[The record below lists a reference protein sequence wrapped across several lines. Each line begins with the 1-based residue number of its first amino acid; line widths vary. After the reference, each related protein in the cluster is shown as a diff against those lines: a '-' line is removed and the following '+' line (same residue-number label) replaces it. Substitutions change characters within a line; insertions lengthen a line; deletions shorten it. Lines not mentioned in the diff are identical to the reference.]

1 MEAFLACRR
10 QGERLELGQHA
21 AGWPACALA
30 NRTGYWCEAR
40 HCLWSVERDR
50 RVQDVCTRPQETA
63 SRRQPPLFH
72 VISPT
77 PSIHS
82 EEPVSIT
89 RFVIKKED
97 IDRTA
102 WQQVLVEADQKLC
115 SVYGRLFYQRAQE
128 AGKAH
133 DSRTEAV
140 YTFLGAVASPEL
152 KLETPSRDPFVPAAD
167 LQYSRTPLP
176 EDFSADEL
184 HVIKQLIETVQDAE
198 LRSRLADILWVRQ
211 GDASVASLAVDS
223 YLSSALHLKDVV
235 QWADGYDRLKRSFDI
250 AVFLGK
256 ETKAYRK
263 TIDYLQKQLSEF
275 GAEEPTPWWAKL
287 INLLLDAGEGNA
299 SRFASICGTSAQRCE
314 TAGQWE
320 SARLYWQVKARCETA
335 AGQDKN
341 RELALKR
348 ASDTYVKQADVV
360 QSEAQ
365 PITDHALELMRS
377 AMESLAKVPGNEQA
391 VIELK
396 KQVDALELKRNDA
409 PMKKPS
415 RMDPAGITQWA
426 RDQVK
431 SKDLRAAL
439 VALANLAE
447 TPKPAELEEQVDAK
461 TGRMPFQYLISTVG
475 MDQEGKASSH
485 TPAAF
490 TGDTREI
497 RTAKDAELYQ
507 EAARNRQIAVLA
519 LLDPARRQVLSDH
532 VVRLDDWRTFTTD
545 NPFVPVGREEI
556 FARGMDA
563 GMNGDFLVAVS
574 LLTPQVE
581 NAVRIVLKK
590 AGVVTS
596 KIDMRN
602 VEQERVLGALLD
614 MDEAERVFG
623 RDLMFDLRG
632 LLVEKF
638 GSNMRNELAHGLL
651 DLDDFKGPDAEY
663 LWWCALRLMF
673 LPSLQGVKTD
683 LSRLRPGTPARQ
695 QPDLIDVHGRVH
707 HQENGVAEPAV
718 AAQPA
723 ITAPAPAPV
732 QATALSTPPQRTPE
746 HGRDRNR
753 GRGRFARRDREQRP
767 VATTT
772 AAAPVSAPVP
782 TPVAAQPTPTPV
794 VEARITPVVP
804 PVSAPVT
811 RPAGS
816 TRPVVDF
823 RAAVRAAMAAAGLV
837 GSTDTKPQQPP
848 VAAPTRERPSEKP
861 GSCSATTTPVAAP
874 SHRRG
879 RRPSHPVTAETTPA
893 PETRG
898 VPKPQA
904 RIAPTVVEK
913 RPVETEAPA
922 KNAPHRGQRRARTA
936 QSQHGPAKPVEKKPE
951 TANKA
956 PVVKGGKEAL
966 KVTAPKP
973 GQEAAAQATRT
984 PAKHQRGQKA
994 PKPGTNDAK

>member
-1 MEAFLACRR
+1 M
-10 QGERLELGQHA
+10 
-21 AGWPACALA
+21 
-30 NRTGYWCEAR
+30 
-40 HCLWSVERDR
+40 
-50 RVQDVCTRPQETA
+50 
-63 SRRQPPLFH
+63 
-72 VISPT
+72 
-77 PSIHS
+77 
-82 EEPVSIT
+82 SIT

-115 SVYGRLFYQRAQE
+115 SVYGKLFYQRAQE

-184 HVIKQLIETVQDAE
+184 RVIKQLIETVQDAE

-287 INLLLDAGEGNA
+287 INLLMDAGEGNA

-320 SARLYWQVKARCETA
+320 TARLYWQVKARCETA

-431 SKDLRAAL
+431 SKDLRVAL

-614 MDEAERVFG
+614 MDDAERVFG

-723 ITAPAPAPV
+723 IEPTITAPAPAPDHD
-732 QATALSTPPQRTPE
+732 RN
-746 HGRDRNR
+746 RNR
-753 GRGRFARRDREQRP
+753 GRGRFGRRNREQSP
-767 VATTT
+767 VTATT

-782 TPVAAQPTPTPV
+782 APEAAQPTPVPV
-794 VEARITPVVP
+794 VEARITPAVPPERGRFGRRNREQRPETTTAETVPVSAPAPTPVVP

-823 RAAVRAAMAAAGLV
+823 RAEVRAAMAAAGLV
-837 GSTDTKPQQPP
+837 GSTDTKPQQSP
-848 VAAPTRERPSEKP
+848 VASPTRERPSEKS
-861 GSCSATTTPVAAP
+861 GSASSTTTPVAAP

-879 RRPSHPVTAETTPA
+879 RRSSRPVTAETKPA
-893 PETRG
+893 PQAPS
-898 VPKPQA
+898 VQKPRA
-904 RIAPTVVEK
+904 GIAPTVAEK
-913 RPVETEAPA
+913 NPVETKAPA
-922 KNAPHRGQRRARTA
+922 KNTRHRGRRPARTA
-936 QSQHGPAKPVEKKPE
+936 QSQHGPARPVEKKPE
-951 TANKA
+951 AVNKA

-966 KVTAPKP
+966 KVTAPK
-973 GQEAAAQATRT
+973 QEPRPDAQATRA
-984 PAKHQRGQKA
+984 PAKHQRGHQA
-994 PKPGTNDAK
+994 PKPGANDAK

>member
-1 MEAFLACRR
+1 M
-10 QGERLELGQHA
+10 
-21 AGWPACALA
+21 
-30 NRTGYWCEAR
+30 
-40 HCLWSVERDR
+40 
-50 RVQDVCTRPQETA
+50 
-63 SRRQPPLFH
+63 
-72 VISPT
+72 
-77 PSIHS
+77 
-82 EEPVSIT
+82 SIT

-115 SVYGRLFYQRAQE
+115 SVYAKLFYQRAQE

-133 DSRTEAV
+133 DSRSEAV

-184 HVIKQLIETVQDAE
+184 RIIKQLIESVQDAE
-198 LRSRLADILWVRQ
+198 FRARLADILWVRQ

-223 YLSSALHLKDVV
+223 YLSSALRLKDVV
-235 QWADGYDRLKRSFDI
+235 HWADGYDRLKRSFDI

-275 GAEEPTPWWAKL
+275 GSEEPTPWWAKL

-314 TAGQWE
+314 AAGQWE
-320 SARLYWQVKARCETA
+320 TARLYWQIKARCEAA
-335 AGQDKN
+335 AGQEKN
-341 RELALKR
+341 KEMALKR
-348 ASDTYVKQADVV
+348 ASETYVKQADVV
-360 QSEAQ
+360 ESEAQ

-396 KQVDALELKRNDA
+396 KQVDALELKRNEA
-409 PMKKPS
+409 PMKKPA

-431 SKDLRAAL
+431 SRDLRTAL

-485 TPAAF
+485 APAAF

-497 RTAKDAELYQ
+497 RTAKEAELYQ

-519 LLDPARRQVLSDH
+519 LIDPARRQILSDH
-532 VVRLDDWRTFTTD
+532 VVRLDDWRSFTTD

-623 RDLMFDLRG
+623 RDLIFDLRG

-651 DLDDFKGPDAEY
+651 DLEDFKGPDAEY

-695 QPDLIDVHGRVH
+695 QPDVIDAHGRVH
-707 HQENGVAEPAV
+707 HQENGVTQPAVTATVVQPVAATPAPVARTAATVPMASPAAPSQRPSDRDRSRGRSRFDRRDREQKPAATVSAVTPASAPTPIPV

-723 ITAPAPAPV
+723 PAPV
-732 QATALSTPPQRTPE
+732 VQAPVTTPATPQRTAVE
-746 HGRDRNR
+746 TS
-753 GRGRFARRDREQRP
+753 
-767 VATTT
+767 V
-772 AAAPVSAPVP
+772 
-782 TPVAAQPTPTPV
+782 TPV
-794 VEARITPVVP
+794 VSPATVP
-804 PVSAPVT
+804 AAKPT
-811 RPAGS
+811 GS
-816 TRPVVDF
+816 TRPTVDF
-823 RAAVRAAMAAAGLV
+823 RAEVRAAMAAAGLL
-837 GSTDTKPQQPP
+837 SSAEAKPSPATVP
-848 VAAPTRERPSEKP
+848 AAEVASAKAAAPVPTQAHRRSSRPSRPAAVQAKP
-861 GSCSATTTPVAAP
+861 AGTP
-874 SHRRG
+874 ST
-879 RRPSHPVTAETTPA
+879 VTAAKSAET
-893 PETRG
+893 
-898 VPKPQA
+898 K
-904 RIAPTVVEK
+904 
-913 RPVETEAPA
+913 APA
-922 KNAPHRGQRRARTA
+922 KNAPRNVQQQTKAPQQQTPATA
-936 QSQHGPAKPVEKKPE
+936 QKKTE
-951 TANKA
+951 TATKA
-956 PVVKGGKEAL
+956 PAIKTGKEAL
-966 KVTAPKP
+966 KVESPKTATPSGKAPSKP
-973 GQEAAAQATRT
+973 
-984 PAKHQRGQKA
+984 QRGQRT
-994 PKPGTNDAK
+994 PKTGTATGK

>member
-1 MEAFLACRR
+1 
-10 QGERLELGQHA
+10 
-21 AGWPACALA
+21 
-30 NRTGYWCEAR
+30 
-40 HCLWSVERDR
+40 
-50 RVQDVCTRPQETA
+50 
-63 SRRQPPLFH
+63 
-72 VISPT
+72 
-77 PSIHS
+77 
-82 EEPVSIT
+82 VSIT

-184 HVIKQLIETVQDAE
+184 RVIKQLIETVQDAE

-314 TAGQWE
+314 TAEQWE

-341 RELALKR
+341 REMALKR

-365 PITDHALELMRS
+365 PNTDHALELMRS

-485 TPAAF
+485 APAAF

-497 RTAKDAELYQ
+497 RTAKEAELYQ

-519 LLDPARRQVLSDH
+519 LIDPARRQVLSEH
-532 VVRLDDWRTFTTD
+532 VVRLDDWRSFTTD

-563 GMNGDFLVAVS
+563 GMDGDFLVAVS

-723 ITAPAPAPV
+723 TQPAITAPAPAPV
-732 QATALSTPPQRTPE
+732 QATALSTPPQRAPE

-782 TPVAAQPTPTPV
+782 TPVAAQPTPAPV

-837 GSTDTKPQQPP
+837 GSTDTKPQQLP

-861 GSCSATTTPVAAP
+861 GPSSATTTPVAAP

-879 RRPSHPVTAETTPA
+879 RRPSRPVTAETKPA
-893 PETRG
+893 PQTPS
-898 VPKPQA
+898 VQKPQA
-904 RIAPTVVEK
+904 GIAPTVAEK
-913 RPVETEAPA
+913 KPVETKVPV
-922 KNAPHRGQRRARTA
+922 KNAPHRGQQPARTA
-936 QSQHGPAKPVEKKPE
+936 QPQHGPARPGEKKPE
-951 TANKA
+951 AANKA
-956 PVVKGGKEAL
+956 PVVRGGKEAL
-966 KVTAPKP
+966 KVAAPKP
-973 GQEAAAQATRT
+973 GSRPGAQPTKA
-984 PAKHQRGQKA
+984 PAKPQRGQKA
-994 PKPGTNDAK
+994 PKPSTNDAK

>member
-1 MEAFLACRR
+1 
-10 QGERLELGQHA
+10 
-21 AGWPACALA
+21 
-30 NRTGYWCEAR
+30 
-40 HCLWSVERDR
+40 
-50 RVQDVCTRPQETA
+50 
-63 SRRQPPLFH
+63 
-72 VISPT
+72 
-77 PSIHS
+77 
-82 EEPVSIT
+82 VSIT

-115 SVYGRLFYQRAQE
+115 SVYAKLFYQRAQE

-184 HVIKQLIETVQDAE
+184 RVIKQLIETVQDAE

-250 AVFLGK
+250 AVFMGK

-320 SARLYWQVKARCETA
+320 TARLYWQVKARCETA

-341 RELALKR
+341 KELALKR
-348 ASDTYVKQADVV
+348 ASDTYIKQADVV

-365 PITDHALELMRS
+365 PITDHALELMRR

-431 SKDLRAAL
+431 SKDLRGAL

-475 MDQEGKASSH
+475 MDQEGKAASH

-497 RTAKDAELYQ
+497 RTAKEAELYQ

-519 LLDPARRQVLSDH
+519 LIDPARRQVLSEH
-532 VVRLDDWRTFTTD
+532 VVRLDDWRAFTTD
-545 NPFVPVGREEI
+545 NPFIPVGREEI

-602 VEQERVLGALLD
+602 IEQERVLGALLD

-707 HQENGVAEPAV
+707 HQENGVGEPAE

-723 ITAPAPAPV
+723 ITAPAPAPI
-732 QATALSTPPQRTPE
+732 QAATSTTPQRAAE
-746 HGRDRNR
+746 HDRDRNR

-767 VATTT
+767 AAT
-772 AAAPVSAPVP
+772 AASAPVSASVP
-782 TPVAAQPTPTPV
+782 TPVAAQPTLTPV
-794 VEARITPVVP
+794 VQTTPAPSTTPQRPVVETRITPVVS
-804 PVSAPVT
+804 PVAAPVV

-823 RAAVRAAMAAAGLV
+823 RAEVRAAMAAAGLV
-837 GSTDTKPQQPP
+837 GSTVTKPQQPP
-848 VAAPTRERPSEKP
+848 VVVPTRERSTGKP
-861 GSCSATTTPVAAP
+861 GASSATTAAVTTP
-874 SHRRG
+874 SHRRD
-879 RRPSHPVTAETTPA
+879 RRPSRPAVTAETKPVTQA
-893 PETRG
+893 PS

-904 RIAPTVVEK
+904 RIAPTVVAMK
-913 RPVETEAPA
+913 PVETKVPA
-922 KNAPHRGQRRARTA
+922 KNAPHSGQQPAKTA
-936 QSQHGPAKPVEKKPE
+936 QPQRGPARPVEKKPQV
-951 TANKA
+951 ANKA

-966 KVTAPKP
+966 KVTGPKP
-973 GQEAAAQATRT
+973 GSKPSAPATKA
-984 PAKHQRGQKA
+984 PAKPQRGQKA
-994 PKPGTNDAK
+994 PKPTTNNAK

>member
-1 MEAFLACRR
+1 M
-10 QGERLELGQHA
+10 
-21 AGWPACALA
+21 
-30 NRTGYWCEAR
+30 
-40 HCLWSVERDR
+40 
-50 RVQDVCTRPQETA
+50 
-63 SRRQPPLFH
+63 
-72 VISPT
+72 
-77 PSIHS
+77 
-82 EEPVSIT
+82 SIT

-115 SVYGRLFYQRAQE
+115 SVYGKLFYQRAQE

-250 AVFLGK
+250 AAFLGK

-320 SARLYWQVKARCETA
+320 TARLYWQVKARCETA

-532 VVRLDDWRTFTTD
+532 VVRLDDWRGFTTD
-545 NPFVPVGREEI
+545 NPFIPVGREEI

-614 MDEAERVFG
+614 MDDAERVFG

-683 LSRLRPGTPARQ
+683 LSRLHPGTPAHQ

-707 HQENGVAEPAV
+707 HQENGIGEPSV

-723 ITAPAPAPV
+723 TKPVITAPTPAPV
-732 QATALSTPPQRTPE
+732 QTAAPSTTPQRAPE
-746 HGRDRNR
+746 RDRNRNR
-753 GRGRFARRDREQRP
+753 GRGFFGRRDREQKP
-767 VATTT
+767 ETTT
-772 AAAPVSAPVP
+772 AAAAPVSAPAP
-782 TPVAAQPTPTPV
+782 APVAAQPTPAPV
-794 VEARITPVVP
+794 VETTLQRPVVETRVTSLVP
-804 PVSAPVT
+804 PVSTSAT

-816 TRPVVDF
+816 TRPIVDF
-823 RAAVRAAMAAAGLV
+823 RAEVRAAMAAAGLV
-837 GSTDTKPQQPP
+837 GSSDTKPQQSP
-848 VAAPTRERPSEKP
+848 VTTPTGERSSEKP
-861 GSCSATTTPVAAP
+861 GSSSATTSPVAAQ

-879 RRPSHPVTAETTPA
+879 RRSSRPVTAETTPVTQTPSA
-893 PETRG
+893 
-898 VPKPQA
+898 PKPQT
-904 RIAPTVVEK
+904 RIAPTVAEK
-913 RPVETEAPA
+913 KPVETQTPA
-922 KNAPHRGQRRARTA
+922 KNTSRRGRQTA
-936 QSQHGPAKPVEKKPE
+936 QSQQGPARSAENKSKP
-951 TANKA
+951 ANKA
-956 PVVKGGKEAL
+956 PVVRGGKEAL
-966 KVTAPKP
+966 KVTAPKQP
-973 GQEAAAQATRT
+973 ATQAKNAPTK
-984 PAKHQRGQKA
+984 PQRGQRTS
-994 PKPGTNDAK
+994 KPGANGAK

>member
-1 MEAFLACRR
+1 
-10 QGERLELGQHA
+10 
-21 AGWPACALA
+21 
-30 NRTGYWCEAR
+30 
-40 HCLWSVERDR
+40 
-50 RVQDVCTRPQETA
+50 
-63 SRRQPPLFH
+63 
-72 VISPT
+72 
-77 PSIHS
+77 
-82 EEPVSIT
+82 VSIT

-115 SVYGRLFYQRAQE
+115 SVYGKLFYQRAQE

-211 GDASVASLAVDS
+211 GDPSVASLAVDS

-275 GAEEPTPWWAKL
+275 GADEPTPWWAKL

-314 TAGQWE
+314 TAEQWE
-320 SARLYWQVKARCETA
+320 TARLYWQVKARCETA

-348 ASDTYVKQADVV
+348 AADTYVKQADIV

-415 RMDPAGITQWA
+415 RMDPAGIAQWA

-485 TPAAF
+485 APAAF

-532 VVRLDDWRTFTTD
+532 VVRLDDWRAFTTD

-683 LSRLRPGTPARQ
+683 LSRLHPGTPARQ

-707 HQENGVAEPAV
+707 HQENGFTEPTVAAEPV
-718 AAQPA
+718 
-723 ITAPAPAPV
+723 TSPAPAPT
-732 QATALSTPPQRTPE
+732 QAAQSATPQRAPE
-746 HGRDRNR
+746 HDRNRNR
-753 GRGRFARRDREQRP
+753 GRGRFGRRDREQRP
-767 VATTT
+767 ETTT
-772 AAAPVSAPVP
+772 AATTPVSAPAP
-782 TPVAAQPTPTPV
+782 TPVAAQPTPNPVVQTTPTPPTTPQRPV
-794 VEARITPVVP
+794 VEAKITTAVP
-804 PVSAPVT
+804 QVSAPIA
-811 RPAGS
+811 RPS
-816 TRPVVDF
+816 SSNRPVVDF
-823 RAAVRAAMAAAGLV
+823 RAEVRAAMAAAGLV
-837 GSTDTKPQQPP
+837 SSTDVKPQQTP
-848 VAAPTRERPSEKP
+848 VATPTGNRPSEQP
-861 GSCSATTTPVAAP
+861 GSSSATTTPVAAQ

-879 RRPSHPVTAETTPA
+879 RRPSRPVTNESMPATPVPSVPQTQTTSSSATTTPVAAQSHRRGRRPSRPVTNESMPATPVPSVPQTQTKTAPTFDDKKPAET
-893 PETRG
+893 
-898 VPKPQA
+898 K
-904 RIAPTVVEK
+904 
-913 RPVETEAPA
+913 APA
-922 KNAPHRGQRRARTA
+922 RNARHREQQTA
-936 QSQHGPAKPVEKKPE
+936 QSQHGPARPVEKKPE
-951 TANKA
+951 AANRA
-956 PVVKGGKEAL
+956 PIVRGGKEAL
-966 KVTAPKP
+966 KVSGPKLESNP
-973 GQEAAAQATRT
+973 GAQAPTTSTKPQRR
-984 PAKHQRGQKA
+984 QRGSR
-994 PKPGTNDAK
+994 PGTDGAK

>member
-1 MEAFLACRR
+1 M
-10 QGERLELGQHA
+10 
-21 AGWPACALA
+21 
-30 NRTGYWCEAR
+30 
-40 HCLWSVERDR
+40 
-50 RVQDVCTRPQETA
+50 
-63 SRRQPPLFH
+63 
-72 VISPT
+72 
-77 PSIHS
+77 
-82 EEPVSIT
+82 SIT

-115 SVYGRLFYQRAQE
+115 SVYGKLFYQRAQE

-250 AVFLGK
+250 AVFMGK

-275 GAEEPTPWWAKL
+275 GADEPTPWWAKL

-320 SARLYWQVKARCETA
+320 TARLYWQVKARCETA
-335 AGQDKN
+335 AGQEKN
-341 RELALKR
+341 REIALKR
-348 ASDTYVKQADVV
+348 ASDTYVKQADIV

-431 SKDLRAAL
+431 NKDLRGAL

-532 VVRLDDWRTFTTD
+532 VVRLDDWRAFTTD

-707 HQENGVAEPAV
+707 HQEIG
-718 AAQPA
+718 
-723 ITAPAPAPV
+723 
-732 QATALSTPPQRTPE
+732 
-746 HGRDRNR
+746 
-753 GRGRFARRDREQRP
+753 
-767 VATTT
+767 
-772 AAAPVSAPVP
+772 
-782 TPVAAQPTPTPV
+782 
-794 VEARITPVVP
+794 
-804 PVSAPVT
+804 
-811 RPAGS
+811 
-816 TRPVVDF
+816 
-823 RAAVRAAMAAAGLV
+823 
-837 GSTDTKPQQPP
+837 
-848 VAAPTRERPSEKP
+848 
-861 GSCSATTTPVAAP
+861 
-874 SHRRG
+874 
-879 RRPSHPVTAETTPA
+879 
-893 PETRG
+893 
-898 VPKPQA
+898 
-904 RIAPTVVEK
+904 
-913 RPVETEAPA
+913 
-922 KNAPHRGQRRARTA
+922 PH
-936 QSQHGPAKPVEKKPE
+936 
-951 TANKA
+951 
-956 PVVKGGKEAL
+956 
-966 KVTAPKP
+966 
-973 GQEAAAQATRT
+973 
-984 PAKHQRGQKA
+984 
-994 PKPGTNDAK
+994 

>member
-1 MEAFLACRR
+1 
-10 QGERLELGQHA
+10 
-21 AGWPACALA
+21 
-30 NRTGYWCEAR
+30 
-40 HCLWSVERDR
+40 
-50 RVQDVCTRPQETA
+50 
-63 SRRQPPLFH
+63 
-72 VISPT
+72 
-77 PSIHS
+77 
-82 EEPVSIT
+82 VSIT

-115 SVYGRLFYQRAQE
+115 SVYAKLFYQRAQE
-128 AGKAH
+128 AGKEH

-184 HVIKQLIETVQDAE
+184 RVIKQLIETVQDAE

-320 SARLYWQVKARCETA
+320 TARLYWQVKARCETA

-396 KQVDALELKRNDA
+396 KQVDVLELKRNDA

-439 VALANLAE
+439 IALANLAE

-485 TPAAF
+485 APAAF

-497 RTAKDAELYQ
+497 RTAKEAELYQ

-519 LLDPARRQVLSDH
+519 LIDPARRQVLSDH

-623 RDLMFDLRG
+623 RDLMFDVRG

-723 ITAPAPAPV
+723 IEPAITAPAPAPV
-732 QATALSTPPQRTPE
+732 QAAALSTPPQRAPE
-746 HGRDRNR
+746 RDRGRNR
-753 GRGRFARRDREQRP
+753 GRGFFGRRDREQRP
-767 VATTT
+767 ETTT
-772 AAAPVSAPVP
+772 AASAPLSAPVP
-782 TPVAAQPTPTPV
+782 TPVAAQPTPAPVVQTKPAPSTTPQRPV
-794 VEARITPVVP
+794 VEARITPVEP
-804 PVSAPVT
+804 PVSASVARPV
-811 RPAGS
+811 GS

-823 RAAVRAAMAAAGLV
+823 RAEVRAAMAAAGLV

-848 VAAPTRERPSEKP
+848 VAAPTRERLSEKP
-861 GSCSATTTPVAAP
+861 GSSSATTAPVAAP

-879 RRPSHPVTAETTPA
+879 RRPSHPVTAETKPA
-893 PETRG
+893 PQTPG

-904 RIAPTVVEK
+904 RIAPTVAAK
-913 RPVETEAPA
+913 KPVQTKVPA
-922 KNAPHRGQRRARTA
+922 KNPPHRGQRPATTA
-936 QSQHGPAKPVEKKPE
+936 QPQHAPAKPIEKKPQ
-951 TANKA
+951 AVNKA
-956 PVVKGGKEAL
+956 PVVKSGKEAL
-966 KVTAPKP
+966 KVAAPKLGP
-973 GQEAAAQATRT
+973 KSAAQATKALT
-984 PAKHQRGQKA
+984 KLQRGQKA
-994 PKPGTNDAK
+994 PNPGANGVK

>member
-1 MEAFLACRR
+1 
-10 QGERLELGQHA
+10 
-21 AGWPACALA
+21 
-30 NRTGYWCEAR
+30 
-40 HCLWSVERDR
+40 
-50 RVQDVCTRPQETA
+50 
-63 SRRQPPLFH
+63 
-72 VISPT
+72 
-77 PSIHS
+77 
-82 EEPVSIT
+82 
-89 RFVIKKED
+89 
-97 IDRTA
+97 
-102 WQQVLVEADQKLC
+102 
-115 SVYGRLFYQRAQE
+115 
-128 AGKAH
+128 
-133 DSRTEAV
+133 
-140 YTFLGAVASPEL
+140 
-152 KLETPSRDPFVPAAD
+152 
-167 LQYSRTPLP
+167 
-176 EDFSADEL
+176 
-184 HVIKQLIETVQDAE
+184 
-198 LRSRLADILWVRQ
+198 
-211 GDASVASLAVDS
+211 VDS

-250 AVFLGK
+250 AVFMGK

-275 GAEEPTPWWAKL
+275 GVEEPTPWWAKL

-320 SARLYWQVKARCETA
+320 TARLYWQVKARCETA

-341 RELALKR
+341 KELALKR
-348 ASDTYVKQADVV
+348 ASDTYIKQADVV

-396 KQVDALELKRNDA
+396 KQVDSLELKRNDA

-431 SKDLRAAL
+431 SKDLRGAL

-475 MDQEGKASSH
+475 MDQEGKAASH
-485 TPAAF
+485 APAAF

-497 RTAKDAELYQ
+497 RTAKEAELYQ

-519 LLDPARRQVLSDH
+519 LIDPARRQVLSEH
-532 VVRLDDWRTFTTD
+532 VVRLDDWRAFTTD
-545 NPFVPVGREEI
+545 NPFIPVGREEI

-602 VEQERVLGALLD
+602 IEQERVLGALLD

-695 QPDLIDVHGRVH
+695 QPDLIDMHGRVH
-707 HQENGVAEPAV
+707 HQENGVTEPAA
-718 AAQPA
+718 AAQPDIA
-723 ITAPAPAPV
+723 TPTPGPLQAAAP
-732 QATALSTPPQRTPE
+732 STTPQRSPE
-746 HGRDRNR
+746 RDRSRSR
-753 GRGRFARRDREQRP
+753 GRGRFERHDREQRP
-767 VATTT
+767 ATANS
-772 AAAPVSAPVP
+772 AAAPVSTPAPALAMARPTPAPVVQT
-782 TPVAAQPTPTPV
+782 TPAPSTTPQRPV
-794 VEARITPVVP
+794 VEKRITPDVVP
-804 PVSAPVT
+804 VVTAPAA
-811 RPAGS
+811 RPAGA

-823 RAAVRAAMAAAGLV
+823 RAEVRAAMAAAGLV
-837 GSTDTKPQQPP
+837 SSTDTKPQQPP
-848 VAAPTRERPSEKP
+848 VAASTKERPSGKP
-861 GSCSATTTPVAAP
+861 GASSTASQGVTAP

-879 RRPSHPVTAETTPA
+879 GRLSHPVTAETKPVPQPSSA
-893 PETRG
+893 
-898 VPKPQA
+898 PKPQT
-904 RIAPTVVEK
+904 RTAPTVVAMKPVETRGASRNAPHAGQQPAK
-913 RPVETEAPA
+913 MAQPQRGSPRPVERKPETSNNAPTVKTGKETLRVTSPKPATKPATPTAKAPA
-922 KNAPHRGQRRARTA
+922 KP
-936 QSQHGPAKPVEKKPE
+936 
-951 TANKA
+951 
-956 PVVKGGKEAL
+956 
-966 KVTAPKP
+966 
-973 GQEAAAQATRT
+973 
-984 PAKHQRGQKA
+984 QRGQKVS
-994 PKPGTNDAK
+994 KPGANISK

>member
-1 MEAFLACRR
+1 MEAFLARLR
-10 QGERLELGQHA
+10 QGERLELGSHA
-21 AGWPACALA
+21 AGRPACALA

-63 SRRQPPLFH
+63 SRRQSPLFH

-77 PSIHS
+77 PPIHS

-211 GDASVASLAVDS
+211 GDDVCSSDLVDS

-250 AVFLGK
+250 ADFLGK

-320 SARLYWQVKARCETA
+320 TARLYWQVKARCETA

-396 KQVDALELKRNDA
+396 KQVDTLELKRNDA

-431 SKDLRAAL
+431 SKDLRGAL

-461 TGRMPFQYLISTVG
+461 TGRMPFQYLVSTVG
-475 MDQEGKASSH
+475 MDQEGKACSH
-485 TPAAF
+485 APAAF

-497 RTAKDAELYQ
+497 RTAKEAELYQ

-519 LLDPARRQVLSDH
+519 LIDPARGQVLSDH
-532 VVRLDDWRTFTTD
+532 VVRLDDWRSFTTD
-545 NPFVPVGREEI
+545 NPFVPVGRDEI

-602 VEQERVLGALLD
+602 IEQERVLGALLD

-683 LSRLRPGTPARQ
+683 LSRLSPGTPARQ

-707 HQENGVAEPAV
+707 HQENGFTEPTV

-723 ITAPAPAPV
+723 IEPTITAPAPAP
-732 QATALSTPPQRTPE
+732 E
-746 HGRDRNR
+746 HDRNRNR
-753 GRGRFARRDREQRP
+753 GRARFGRRNREQSP
-767 VATTT
+767 VTATT

-782 TPVAAQPTPTPV
+782 APEAAQPTPVPSTRPQRPV
-794 VEARITPVVP
+794 VEARSTSAGP
-804 PVSAPVT
+804 PVPAPVT
-811 RPAGS
+811 RPSGS

-823 RAAVRAAMAAAGLV
+823 HAEVRAAMAAAGLV
-837 GSTDTKPQQPP
+837 GSTDTKSQQPP
-848 VAAPTRERPSEKP
+848 VTPATGERSSEKS
-861 GSCSATTTPVAAP
+861 GSSSATTSPVAAQ

-879 RRPSHPVTAETTPA
+879 RRSSRPVTAETTPVTQTPSA
-893 PETRG
+893 
-898 VPKPQA
+898 PKPQ
-904 RIAPTVVEK
+904 IKVAPTVAEK
-913 RPVETEAPA
+913 KPVETQTPA
-922 KNAPHRGQRRARTA
+922 KNTSRRGRQTA
-936 QSQHGPAKPVEKKPE
+936 QSQQGPARSAENKSKP
-951 TANKA
+951 ANKA
-956 PVVKGGKEAL
+956 PVVRGGKEAL
-966 KVTAPKP
+966 KATAPKQP
-973 GQEAAAQATRT
+973 ATQAKNA
-984 PAKHQRGQKA
+984 PAKPQRGQRTS
-994 PKPGTNDAK
+994 KPGANGAK

>member
-1 MEAFLACRR
+1 M
-10 QGERLELGQHA
+10 
-21 AGWPACALA
+21 
-30 NRTGYWCEAR
+30 
-40 HCLWSVERDR
+40 
-50 RVQDVCTRPQETA
+50 
-63 SRRQPPLFH
+63 
-72 VISPT
+72 
-77 PSIHS
+77 
-82 EEPVSIT
+82 SIT

-97 IDRTA
+97 VDRTA

-115 SVYGRLFYQRAQE
+115 SVYAKLFYQRAQE

-184 HVIKQLIETVQDAE
+184 RVIKQLIETVQDAE

-250 AVFLGK
+250 ADFLGK

-320 SARLYWQVKARCETA
+320 TARLYWQVKARCETV

-341 RELALKR
+341 REIALKR

-377 AMESLAKVPGNEQA
+377 AMESLAKVPGNEQS

-431 SKDLRAAL
+431 SKDLRGAL

-461 TGRMPFQYLISTVG
+461 TGRMPFQYLVSTVG
-475 MDQEGKASSH
+475 MDQEGKACSH
-485 TPAAF
+485 APAAF

-497 RTAKDAELYQ
+497 RTAKEAELYQ

-519 LLDPARRQVLSDH
+519 LIDPARGQVLSDH
-532 VVRLDDWRTFTTD
+532 VVRLDDWRSFTTD

-602 VEQERVLGALLD
+602 IEQERVLGALLD

-723 ITAPAPAPV
+723 TKPTVTAPAPAPV
-732 QATALSTPPQRTPE
+732 QAAAPSTTPQRAPE
-746 HGRDRNR
+746 HDRNRSR
-753 GRGRFARRDREQRP
+753 GRGRFERRDREQR
-767 VATTT
+767 
-772 AAAPVSAPVP
+772 SALVP
-782 TPVAAQPTPTPV
+782 TPEAVQPTPAPVVQTTPAPSTTLQRPV

-823 RAAVRAAMAAAGLV
+823 RAAVRAAMQAAGLI

-861 GSCSATTTPVAAP
+861 GSSSATTTPVAAP
-874 SHRRG
+874 SRRRG
-879 RRPSHPVTAETTPA
+879 HRSSRPVTAETKPA
-893 PETRG
+893 PQTPS
-898 VPKPQA
+898 VQKPRA
-904 RIAPTVVEK
+904 GIAPTVAEK
-913 RPVETEAPA
+913 NPVETKVPA
-922 KNAPHRGQRRARTA
+922 KNAPRRGRQTA
-936 QSQHGPAKPVEKKPE
+936 QSQHAPARPDEKKPE
-951 TANKA
+951 TVNKT
-956 PVVKGGKEAL
+956 PVVRGGKEAL
-966 KVTAPKP
+966 KVAAPKP
-973 GQEAAAQATRT
+973 GSRPGAQATKA
-984 PAKHQRGQKA
+984 PAKPQRGQKA
-994 PKPGTNDAK
+994 PKPATNSAK

>member
-1 MEAFLACRR
+1 M
-10 QGERLELGQHA
+10 
-21 AGWPACALA
+21 
-30 NRTGYWCEAR
+30 
-40 HCLWSVERDR
+40 
-50 RVQDVCTRPQETA
+50 
-63 SRRQPPLFH
+63 
-72 VISPT
+72 
-77 PSIHS
+77 
-82 EEPVSIT
+82 SIT

-115 SVYGRLFYQRAQE
+115 SVYGKLFYQRAQE

-275 GAEEPTPWWAKL
+275 GTEEPTPWWAKL
-287 INLLLDAGEGNA
+287 ISLLLDAGEGNA

-314 TAGQWE
+314 TAAQWE
-320 SARLYWQVKARCETA
+320 TARLYWQVKARCETA

-341 RELALKR
+341 REIALKR
-348 ASDTYVKQADVV
+348 ASDTYVKQADIV

-396 KQVDALELKRNDA
+396 KQVDALELRRNDA

-447 TPKPAELEEQVDAK
+447 TPKPAELEEQVDAR

-485 TPAAF
+485 APAAF

-532 VVRLDDWRTFTTD
+532 VVRLDDWRSFTTD

-581 NAVRIVLKK
+581 NAVRVVLKK

-651 DLDDFKGPDAEY
+651 DVDDFKGPDAEY

-707 HQENGVAEPAV
+707 HQENDFTEPAV
-718 AAQPA
+718 AAEPVTKPTA
-723 ITAPAPAPV
+723 IPTPVAAQAP
-732 QATALSTPPQRTPE
+732 QSATLQHAPE
-746 HGRDRNR
+746 HDRNHNR
-753 GRGRFARRDREQRP
+753 GRGRFGRRDREQRP
-767 VATTT
+767 GTTTNATT
-772 AAAPVSAPVP
+772 PVSAPA
-782 TPVAAQPTPTPV
+782 PVASQPTSSTTVQTMPTASAPQHPV
-794 VEARITPVVP
+794 VEARTPTAGSQ
-804 PVSAPVT
+804 VSAPMA
-811 RPAGS
+811 RPSGS
-816 TRPVVDF
+816 SRPVVDF
-823 RAAVRAAMAAAGLV
+823 RAEVRAAMAAAGLV
-837 GSTDTKPQQPP
+837 SSSDVRPQAPP
-848 VAAPTRERPSEKP
+848 VSTPTGSRPSDQL
-861 GSCSATTTPVAAP
+861 GSSSATTPIPTQ
-874 SHRRG
+874 SRRRG
-879 RRPSHPVTAETTPA
+879 RRPSHPVTSASTPATPTQSIPQAQSTSSSATTTPV
-893 PETRG
+893 PTQPRRRG
-898 VPKPQA
+898 RRPSHPVTSSSTPATPTPSIPQA
-904 RIAPTVVEK
+904 QIRTTPTLEDK
-913 RPVETEAPA
+913 KPVETGTQGR
-922 KNAPHRGQRRARTA
+922 NARQTA
-936 QSQHGPAKPVEKKPE
+936 QSQRGASRPTGKKP
-951 TANKA
+951 A
-956 PVVKGGKEAL
+956 PIVGGGKEAL
-966 KVTAPKP
+966 KVNDSSLESNARKQAPTTSPKP
-973 GQEAAAQATRT
+973 QRR
-984 PAKHQRGQKA
+984 QRG
-994 PKPGTNDAK
+994 PKSGTEGAK

>member
-1 MEAFLACRR
+1 
-10 QGERLELGQHA
+10 
-21 AGWPACALA
+21 
-30 NRTGYWCEAR
+30 
-40 HCLWSVERDR
+40 
-50 RVQDVCTRPQETA
+50 
-63 SRRQPPLFH
+63 
-72 VISPT
+72 
-77 PSIHS
+77 
-82 EEPVSIT
+82 VSIT

-115 SVYGRLFYQRAQE
+115 SVYGKLFYQRAQE

-184 HVIKQLIETVQDAE
+184 RVIKQLIETVQDAE

-250 AVFLGK
+250 ADFLGK

-320 SARLYWQVKARCETA
+320 TARLYWQVKARCETA

-485 TPAAF
+485 APAAF

-497 RTAKDAELYQ
+497 RTAKEAELYQ

-519 LLDPARRQVLSDH
+519 LIDPARRQVLSEH
-532 VVRLDDWRTFTTD
+532 VVRLDDWRSFTTD

-563 GMNGDFLVAVS
+563 GMDGDFLVAVS

-683 LSRLRPGTPARQ
+683 LSRLSPGTPTRQ
-695 QPDLIDVHGRVH
+695 EPDLIDVHGHVH

-723 ITAPAPAPV
+723 IEPAITAPAPAPV
-732 QATALSTPPQRTPE
+732 QTAAPSTTPQRAPE
-746 HGRDRNR
+746 HDRNRNR
-753 GRGRFARRDREQRP
+753 GRGRFGRRNREQSP
-767 VATTT
+767 VTTTT

-782 TPVAAQPTPTPV
+782 APEAAQPTSAPVVQTTPAPSTTPQRPV

-804 PVSAPVT
+804 PVSAPAA

-823 RAAVRAAMAAAGLV
+823 RAEVRAAMAAAGLV

-848 VAAPTRERPSEKP
+848 VAAPSRERPSEKP
-861 GSCSATTTPVAAP
+861 ASSSATTTPVAAP
-874 SHRRG
+874 SHRHG
-879 RRPSHPVTAETTPA
+879 RRSSHPVTAETKPA
-893 PETRG
+893 PQTPS
-898 VPKPQA
+898 VQKPQA
-904 RIAPTVVEK
+904 GIAPTVAK
-913 RPVETEAPA
+913 NKPVETKAPA
-922 KNAPHRGQRRARTA
+922 KNAPHRGQQPARTA
-936 QSQHGPAKPVEKKPE
+936 QPQHGPAKPVEKKPE
-951 TANKA
+951 AVNKA
-956 PVVKGGKEAL
+956 PVVRGGKEAL
-966 KVTAPKP
+966 KVAAPKP
-973 GQEAAAQATRT
+973 GSRPGAQATKA
-984 PAKHQRGQKA
+984 PAKPQRGQKA
-994 PKPGTNDAK
+994 PKPATNDAK

>member
-1 MEAFLACRR
+1 M
-10 QGERLELGQHA
+10 
-21 AGWPACALA
+21 
-30 NRTGYWCEAR
+30 T
-40 HCLWSVERDR
+40 
-50 RVQDVCTRPQETA
+50 T
-63 SRRQPPLFH
+63 
-72 VISPT
+72 PT
-77 PSIHS
+77 TTIFP

-89 RFVIKKED
+89 RFVVKKED

-115 SVYGRLFYQRAQE
+115 SVYAKLFYQRAQE

-184 HVIKQLIETVQDAE
+184 RIIKQLIESVQDAE
-198 LRSRLADILWVRQ
+198 FRSRLADILWVRQ
-211 GDASVASLAVDS
+211 GDPSVASLAVDS
-223 YLSSALHLKDVV
+223 YLSSALRLKDVV

-275 GAEEPTPWWAKL
+275 GSEEPTPWWAKL
-287 INLLLDAGEGNA
+287 VNLLLDAGEGNA

-320 SARLYWQVKARCETA
+320 TARLYWQVKARCEA
-335 AGQDKN
+335 VAGQEKN
-341 RELALKR
+341 REIALKR
-348 ASDTYVKQADVV
+348 ASDTYVKQAETV

-365 PITDHALELMRS
+365 PITDHALELLRS

-391 VIELK
+391 VVELK
-396 KQVDALELKRNDA
+396 KQVDALELKRNEA

-426 RDQVK
+426 REQVK
-431 SKDLRAAL
+431 SRDLRTAL

-461 TGRMPFQYLISTVG
+461 TGRMPFQYLITTVG

-485 TPAAF
+485 PPAAF
-490 TGDTREI
+490 TGDTREV
-497 RTAKDAELYQ
+497 RTAKEAELYQ

-519 LLDPARRQVLSDH
+519 LIDPARRQILSDH
-532 VVRLDDWRTFTTD
+532 VVRLDDWRSFTTD
-545 NPFVPVGREEI
+545 NPFVPAGREEI

-695 QPDLIDVHGRVH
+695 QPDLIDAHGRVH
-707 HQENGVAEPAV
+707 HQENGLAEPAV
-718 AAQPA
+718 TAAA
-723 ITAPAPAPV
+723 SAPAPAPAP
-732 QATALSTPPQRTPE
+732 ATAPQRPT
-746 HGRDRNR
+746 DRTR
-753 GRGRFARRDREQRP
+753 GRGRFDRRDRTQRP
-767 VATTT
+767 
-772 AAAPVSAPVP
+772 AAAPIASVP
-782 TPVAAQPTPTPV
+782 TTTPAPIPTPATAPAAVTTPAPAV
-794 VEARITPVVP
+794 QPATAPQPQRPAVHASATSATPAVTAP
-804 PVSAPVT
+804 APKPVT
-811 RPAGS
+811 PARPA
-816 TRPVVDF
+816 VDF
-823 RAAVRAAMAAAGLV
+823 RAEVRAAMAAAGLLN
-837 GSTDTKPQQPP
+837 SPDAKPQQTPAVVHPTETVPVKAAAP
-848 VAAPTRERPSEKP
+848 VAQAHRRSSRPSR
-861 GSCSATTTPVAAP
+861 PVASQAKP
-874 SHRRG
+874 VQ
-879 RRPSHPVTAETTPA
+879 VTAAKPAPASVPAASTPRPEKQQAPKASPQNQPKAAQKKRETAERAPAVKTGSEAAKVTTPA
-893 PETRG
+893 AAA
-898 VPKPQA
+898 PKAKAQA
-904 RIAPTVVEK
+904 RP
-913 RPVETEAPA
+913 
-922 KNAPHRGQRRARTA
+922 RR
-936 QSQHGPAKPVEKKPE
+936 SQK
-951 TANKA
+951 T
-956 PVVKGGKEAL
+956 
-966 KVTAPKP
+966 
-973 GQEAAAQATRT
+973 
-984 PAKHQRGQKA
+984 
-994 PKPGTNDAK
+994 PKPGTGTTK

>member
-1 MEAFLACRR
+1 M
-10 QGERLELGQHA
+10 
-21 AGWPACALA
+21 
-30 NRTGYWCEAR
+30 
-40 HCLWSVERDR
+40 
-50 RVQDVCTRPQETA
+50 
-63 SRRQPPLFH
+63 
-72 VISPT
+72 
-77 PSIHS
+77 
-82 EEPVSIT
+82 SIT
-89 RFVIKKED
+89 RFVVKKED

-115 SVYGRLFYQRAQE
+115 SVYAKLFYQRAQE

-184 HVIKQLIETVQDAE
+184 RVIKQLIETVQDAE

-223 YLSSALHLKDVV
+223 YLGSALHLKDVV

-250 AVFLGK
+250 AVFMGK

-320 SARLYWQVKARCETA
+320 TARLYWQVKARCETA

-341 RELALKR
+341 KEVALKR

-391 VIELK
+391 VVELK

-431 SKDLRAAL
+431 SKDLRGAL

-475 MDQEGKASSH
+475 MDQEGKAASH
-485 TPAAF
+485 APAAF

-497 RTAKDAELYQ
+497 RTAKEAELYQ

-519 LLDPARRQVLSDH
+519 LIDPARRQVLSDH

-545 NPFVPVGREEI
+545 NPFIPVGREEI

-683 LSRLRPGTPARQ
+683 LSRLHPGTPARQ

-707 HQENGVAEPAV
+707 HQENGVSEPAV

-723 ITAPAPAPV
+723 TTTAAAPAPV
-732 QATALSTPPQRTPE
+732 QAVTSSTMSQRAPE
-746 HGRDRNR
+746 RDRDRSR
-753 GRGRFARRDREQRP
+753 GRGRFERRDREQKT
-767 VATTT
+767 ATTAS
-772 AAAPVSAPVP
+772 AATPVSAPVP
-782 TPVAAQPTPTPV
+782 TPVVAPPTPTPV
-794 VEARITPVVP
+794 IQATPAPSATPQRPAGETTITPLVP
-804 PVSAPVT
+804 PVSAPAA

-823 RAAVRAAMAAAGLV
+823 RAEVRAAMAAAGLV
-837 GSTDTKPQQPP
+837 GSADTKPQQPL
-848 VAAPTRERPSEKP
+848 VVTSTKERPSEKP
-861 GSCSATTTPVAAP
+861 GSPSTTSTPVASP

-879 RRPSHPVTAETTPA
+879 RRPSRPVTTQTKPASQTP
-893 PETRG
+893 G
-898 VPKPQA
+898 VPKSQATPSVAARNPVQTKVPAKSTPQRGQQPA
-904 RIAPTVVEK
+904 TTAQPQRGPA
-913 RPVETEAPA
+913 RPVA
-922 KNAPHRGQRRARTA
+922 K
-936 QSQHGPAKPVEKKPE
+936 KPV

-956 PVVKGGKEAL
+956 PVVKTGREAL
-966 KVTAPKP
+966 TVTAQRPGSKP
-973 GQEAAAQATRT
+973 AT
-984 PAKHQRGQKA
+984 PAMKAPSKPQRGQKA
-994 PKPGTNDAK
+994 PKPGTSSAK

>member
-1 MEAFLACRR
+1 M
-10 QGERLELGQHA
+10 
-21 AGWPACALA
+21 
-30 NRTGYWCEAR
+30 
-40 HCLWSVERDR
+40 
-50 RVQDVCTRPQETA
+50 
-63 SRRQPPLFH
+63 
-72 VISPT
+72 
-77 PSIHS
+77 
-82 EEPVSIT
+82 SIT

-97 IDRTA
+97 IDRTP

-115 SVYGRLFYQRAQE
+115 SVYAKLFYQRAQE

-140 YTFLGAVASPEL
+140 YTFLGAIASPEL

-184 HVIKQLIETVQDAE
+184 RIIKQLIESVQDPE
-198 LRSRLADILWVRQ
+198 FRSRLADILWVRQ
-211 GDASVASLAVDS
+211 GDPSVGSLAVDS
-223 YLSSALHLKDVV
+223 YLSSALRLKDVV

-314 TAGQWE
+314 AAGQWE
-320 SARLYWQVKARCETA
+320 TARLYWQVKARCETI
-335 AGQDKN
+335 AGQERNKDM
-341 RELALKR
+341 ALKR
-348 ASDTYVKQADVV
+348 ASDTYVKQADIV

-396 KQVDALELKRNDA
+396 KQVDALELKRNEA
-409 PMKKPS
+409 PMKKPA

-431 SKDLRAAL
+431 SKDLRTAL

-485 TPAAF
+485 PPAAF
-490 TGDTREI
+490 TGDSREI
-497 RTAKDAELYQ
+497 RTAKEAELYQ

-519 LLDPARRQVLSDH
+519 LIDPARRQVLSDH
-532 VVRLDDWRTFTTD
+532 VVRLDDWRAFTTD
-545 NPFVPVGREEI
+545 NPFIPVGREEI

-574 LLTPQVE
+574 LLTPQIE
-581 NAVRIVLKK
+581 NAVRTVLKK

-623 RDLMFDLRG
+623 RDLIFDLRG

-695 QPDLIDVHGRVH
+695 QPDVIDAHGHIH
-707 HQENGVAEPAV
+707 HQENGLTTPAV
-718 AAQPA
+718 ATQPA
-723 ITAPAPAPV
+723 VPAPAAPV
-732 QATALSTPPQRTPE
+732 AVPAAAAVVAPQRQPD
-746 HGRDRNR
+746 HDHSR
-753 GRGRFARRDREQRP
+753 GRGRFDRRDRGQRP
-767 VATTT
+767 ATT
-772 AAAPVSAPVP
+772 PVVP
-782 TPVAAQPTPTPV
+782 TPAAMPAPTPAAIATPPVTAQPTPAPQPPV
-794 VEARITPVVP
+794 VEARVSPLTATVAAPAAKPV
-804 PVSAPVT
+804 AP
-811 RPAGS
+811 AK
-816 TRPVVDF
+816 PVVDF
-823 RAAVRAAMAAAGLV
+823 RAEVRAAMVAAGLLN
-837 GSTDTKPQQPP
+837 
-848 VAAPTRERPSEKP
+848 PSEAQP
-861 GSCSATTTPVAAP
+861 EQPQVPAPATQAVPPTTGPSSAQSHRRSRP
-874 SHRRG
+874 SHR
-879 RRPSHPVTAETTPA
+879 TTP
-893 PETRG
+893 ETKPVA
-898 VPKPQA
+898 VPAAK
-904 RIAPTVVEK
+904 
-913 RPVETEAPA
+913 PVEAKAPA
-922 KNAPHRGQRRARTA
+922 KNIARPEKQPVKNVQQPSA
-936 QSQHGPAKPVEKKPE
+936 RVSQKKPE
-951 TANKA
+951 TAAKT
-956 PVVKGGKEAL
+956 PMVKTGAEAV
-966 KVTAPKP
+966 KVPEPTTVTPAAKTPPKP
-973 GQEAAAQATRT
+973 R
-984 PAKHQRGQKA
+984 RGQKT
-994 PKPGTNDAK
+994 PKPETKSTK

>member
-1 MEAFLACRR
+1 
-10 QGERLELGQHA
+10 
-21 AGWPACALA
+21 
-30 NRTGYWCEAR
+30 
-40 HCLWSVERDR
+40 
-50 RVQDVCTRPQETA
+50 
-63 SRRQPPLFH
+63 
-72 VISPT
+72 
-77 PSIHS
+77 
-82 EEPVSIT
+82 VSIT

-115 SVYGRLFYQRAQE
+115 SVYAKLFYQRAQE

-184 HVIKQLIETVQDAE
+184 RVIKQLIETVQDAE

-250 AVFLGK
+250 AVFMGK

-320 SARLYWQVKARCETA
+320 TARLYWQVKARCETA
-335 AGQDKN
+335 AGQEKN
-341 RELALKR
+341 KDVALKR

-396 KQVDALELKRNDA
+396 KQVDSLELKRNDA

-431 SKDLRAAL
+431 SKDLRTAL

-447 TPKPAELEEQVDAK
+447 TPKPAELEEQVDAR

-475 MDQEGKASSH
+475 MDQEGKAASH
-485 TPAAF
+485 APAAF

-497 RTAKDAELYQ
+497 RTAKEAELYQ

-519 LLDPARRQVLSDH
+519 LIDPARRQVLSEH

-545 NPFVPVGREEI
+545 NPFIPVGREEI

-602 VEQERVLGALLD
+602 IEQERVLGALLD

-707 HQENGVAEPAV
+707 HQENGFSEPTV

-723 ITAPAPAPV
+723 TTAPAPAAV
-732 QATALSTPPQRTPE
+732 QSTTPSTSPQRTPE
-746 HGRDRNR
+746 RDRSR
-753 GRGRFARRDREQRP
+753 GRGRSRFDRRDREQKP
-767 VATTT
+767 AVT
-772 AAAPVSAPVP
+772 ASAVTPVSAPVP
-782 TPVAAQPTPTPV
+782 TPVAVQPTPAPV
-794 VEARITPVVP
+794 VQAPPTPSATPQRAAVETRVP
-804 PVSAPVT
+804 PVVSPVAT
-811 RPAGS
+811 PAARPAGS

-823 RAAVRAAMAAAGLV
+823 RAEVRAAMAAAGLV
-837 GSTDTKPQQPP
+837 GSTDMKPQQPS
-848 VAAPTRERPSEKP
+848 VAASTRERPAEKI
-861 GSCSATTTPVAAP
+861 GSPSTSTTPVASP
-874 SHRRG
+874 SHGRS
-879 RRPSHPVTAETTPA
+879 RRPSRPVTAQAKPASPA
-893 PETRG
+893 PSVPRPQVTAAPAIAAGKPVQTKG
-898 VPKPQA
+898 VPKNTPQRGQQPA
-904 RIAPTVVEK
+904 TTAQPQRGPA
-913 RPVETEAPA
+913 RPVA
-922 KNAPHRGQRRARTA
+922 K
-936 QSQHGPAKPVEKKPE
+936 KPVA
-951 TANKA
+951 ANKA
-956 PVVKGGKEAL
+956 PVVKTGREAL
-966 KVTAPKP
+966 TVTGPKP
-973 GQEAAAQATRT
+973 GPKPATPVAKT
-984 PAKHQRGQKA
+984 PSKSQRGQRT
-994 PKPGTNDAK
+994 PKPGADNAK

>member
-1 MEAFLACRR
+1 
-10 QGERLELGQHA
+10 
-21 AGWPACALA
+21 
-30 NRTGYWCEAR
+30 
-40 HCLWSVERDR
+40 
-50 RVQDVCTRPQETA
+50 
-63 SRRQPPLFH
+63 
-72 VISPT
+72 
-77 PSIHS
+77 
-82 EEPVSIT
+82 VSIT

-115 SVYGRLFYQRAQE
+115 SVYGKLFYQRAQE

-140 YTFLGAVASPEL
+140 YTFLGAIASPEL

-223 YLSSALHLKDVV
+223 YLSSALHLKDPV

-275 GAEEPTPWWAKL
+275 GADEPTPWWAKL

-320 SARLYWQVKARCETA
+320 TARLYWQVKARCETA

-341 RELALKR
+341 REVALKR
-348 ASDTYVKQADVV
+348 ASDTYVKQADIV

-485 TPAAF
+485 APAAF

-532 VVRLDDWRTFTTD
+532 VVRLDDWRAFTTD

-590 AGVVTS
+590 AGVITS

-683 LSRLRPGTPARQ
+683 LSRLHPGTPAHQ

-707 HQENGVAEPAV
+707 HQENGVSEPTVAAEPV
-718 AAQPA
+718 AKPIISPA
-723 ITAPAPAPV
+723 TAPA
-732 QATALSTPPQRTPE
+732 QSATPQRAPE
-746 HGRDRNR
+746 HDRNRNR
-753 GRGRFARRDREQRP
+753 GRGRFGRRDREQRP
-767 VATTT
+767 ETTTT
-772 AAAPVSAPVP
+772 ATIPVSEPAPAPV
-782 TPVAAQPTPTPV
+782 TAQPTPSPVVQTTPIPSTRPQRPV
-794 VEARITPVVP
+794 VEVRISTAVPQISTPMARP
-804 PVSAPVT
+804 S
-811 RPAGS
+811 GS
-816 TRPVVDF
+816 NRPVVDF
-823 RAAVRAAMAAAGLV
+823 RAEVRAAMAAAGLV
-837 GSTDTKPQQPP
+837 SSTDVKPQQTL
-848 VAAPTRERPSEKP
+848 VSTPTGNRPSEQP
-861 GSCSATTTPVAAP
+861 GPSSSATTTPVATQ
-874 SHRRG
+874 SRRRG
-879 RRPSHPVTAETTPA
+879 RRPSHPVTSESTPTTPTPNIPQAQSTSSSATTTPVATQSRRRGRRPSPPVTAETTPVTQT
-893 PETRG
+893 PST
-898 VPKPQA
+898 PKPQ
-904 RIAPTVVEK
+904 TVAEK
-913 RPVETEAPA
+913 KPVETQTPA
-922 KNAPHRGQRRARTA
+922 KNTSRRGRQTA
-936 QSQHGPAKPVEKKPE
+936 QSQQGAARSAENNSKP
-951 TANKA
+951 ANKA
-956 PVVKGGKEAL
+956 PVVRGGKEAL
-966 KVTAPKP
+966 RVNGPKL
-973 GQEAAAQATRT
+973 ESNAREQASTTSTKPQHR
-984 PAKHQRGQKA
+984 QRGSKS
-994 PKPGTNDAK
+994 GTDGAK

>member
-1 MEAFLACRR
+1 M
-10 QGERLELGQHA
+10 
-21 AGWPACALA
+21 
-30 NRTGYWCEAR
+30 
-40 HCLWSVERDR
+40 
-50 RVQDVCTRPQETA
+50 
-63 SRRQPPLFH
+63 
-72 VISPT
+72 
-77 PSIHS
+77 
-82 EEPVSIT
+82 SIT

-115 SVYGRLFYQRAQE
+115 SVYAKLFYQRAQE

-133 DSRTEAV
+133 ESRTEAV

-184 HVIKQLIETVQDAE
+184 RVIKQLIETVQDAE

-320 SARLYWQVKARCETA
+320 TARLYWQVKARCETA

-341 RELALKR
+341 REMALKR

-409 PMKKPS
+409 PLKKPS

-431 SKDLRAAL
+431 SKDLRGAL

-461 TGRMPFQYLISTVG
+461 TGRMPFQYLVSTVG
-475 MDQEGKASSH
+475 MDQEGKACSH
-485 TPAAF
+485 APAAF

-497 RTAKDAELYQ
+497 RTAKEAELYQ

-519 LLDPARRQVLSDH
+519 LIDPARRQVLSDH
-532 VVRLDDWRTFTTD
+532 VVRLDDWRSFTTD
-545 NPFVPVGREEI
+545 NPFIPVGREEI

-602 VEQERVLGALLD
+602 IEQERVLGALLD

-623 RDLMFDLRG
+623 RDLMFDFRG

-683 LSRLRPGTPARQ
+683 LSRLRPGTPAHQ

-707 HQENGVAEPAV
+707 HQENGVIEPTV

-723 ITAPAPAPV
+723 TKPAIATPTPALVQTTAP
-732 QATALSTPPQRTPE
+732 STTSQRPPD
-746 HGRDRNR
+746 RDRNR
-753 GRGRFARRDREQRP
+753 RRSRFERRDREQRP
-767 VATTT
+767 VTTS
-772 AAAPVSAPVP
+772 ASAPVSAPVP
-782 TPVAAQPTPTPV
+782 TPATLQPTPAPVVQTKPAPSTTPQHPV
-794 VEARITPVVP
+794 VEARIIPVTP
-804 PVSAPVT
+804 PVSASGAK
-811 RPAGS
+811 PAGS

-837 GSTDTKPQQPP
+837 GSTGTKPQ
-848 VAAPTRERPSEKP
+848 PTSVTTPTKERSSEKP
-861 GSCSATTTPVAAP
+861 SPSSATTSPVAAP
-874 SHRRG
+874 SPRRG
-879 RRPSHPVTAETTPA
+879 RRPSRSATAETKPMAQAIKA
-893 PETRG
+893 PKTQTGTVPTITEKRG
-898 VPKPQA
+898 VE
-904 RIAPTVVEK
+904 EK
-913 RPVETEAPA
+913 APA
-922 KNAPHRGQRRARTA
+922 KNAPNRGRQPATTAQPQHGRAR
-936 QSQHGPAKPVEKKPE
+936 PVEKKPE
-951 TANKA
+951 AMTKA
-956 PVVKGGKEAL
+956 PVVKNGREAQ
-966 KVTAPKP
+966 KTAASRP
-973 GQEAAAQATRT
+973 GTKSAVQATKA
-984 PAKHQRGQKA
+984 PAKPQRGQRA
-994 PKPGTNDAK
+994 PKSGANNTK

>member
-1 MEAFLACRR
+1 
-10 QGERLELGQHA
+10 
-21 AGWPACALA
+21 
-30 NRTGYWCEAR
+30 
-40 HCLWSVERDR
+40 
-50 RVQDVCTRPQETA
+50 
-63 SRRQPPLFH
+63 
-72 VISPT
+72 
-77 PSIHS
+77 
-82 EEPVSIT
+82 VSIT

-115 SVYGRLFYQRAQE
+115 SVYGKLFYQRAQE

-140 YTFLGAVASPEL
+140 YTFLGAIASPEL

-223 YLSSALHLKDVV
+223 YLSSALHLKDPV

-275 GAEEPTPWWAKL
+275 GADEPTPWWAKL

-320 SARLYWQVKARCETA
+320 TARLYWQVKARCETA

-341 RELALKR
+341 REVALKR
-348 ASDTYVKQADVV
+348 ASDTYVKQADIV

-485 TPAAF
+485 APAAF

-532 VVRLDDWRTFTTD
+532 VVRLDDWRAFTTD

-590 AGVVTS
+590 AGVITS

-683 LSRLRPGTPARQ
+683 LSRLHPGTPARQ

-707 HQENGVAEPAV
+707 HQENGVSEPTVAAEPVTKPIISPATAPTQ
-718 AAQPA
+718 AAQS
-723 ITAPAPAPV
+723 
-732 QATALSTPPQRTPE
+732 ATPQRAPE
-746 HGRDRNR
+746 HDRNRNR
-753 GRGRFARRDREQRP
+753 GRGRFGRRDREQRP
-767 VATTT
+767 ETTTT
-772 AAAPVSAPVP
+772 ATIPVP
-782 TPVAAQPTPTPV
+782 EPAPAPVAAQPTPAPVVQTTPTTPQRPV
-794 VEARITPVVP
+794 VEVRIPTAVPQISTPMARP
-804 PVSAPVT
+804 S
-811 RPAGS
+811 GS
-816 TRPVVDF
+816 NRPVVDF
-823 RAAVRAAMAAAGLV
+823 RAEVRAAMAAAGLV
-837 GSTDTKPQQPP
+837 CSTDVKPQQTP
-848 VAAPTRERPSEKP
+848 VSTPTGNRPSEQP
-861 GSCSATTTPVAAP
+861 GPSSSATTTPVATQ
-874 SHRRG
+874 SRRRG
-879 RRPSHPVTAETTPA
+879 RRPSHLVTSESTPA
-893 PETRG
+893 TPTPSIAQAQTRT
-898 VPKPQA
+898 
-904 RIAPTVVEK
+904 APTLDDKKPSQTQV
-913 RPVETEAPA
+913 PA
-922 KNAPHRGQRRARTA
+922 KNARHREQQPA
-936 QSQHGPAKPVEKKPE
+936 QSQHGASRPTEKKPASI
-951 TANKA
+951 TR
-956 PVVKGGKEAL
+956 GGKEAL
-966 KVTAPKP
+966 KVSGPKP
-973 GQEAAAQATRT
+973 ESKPGEQAPTTSTKPQRR
-984 PAKHQRGQKA
+984 QRGS
-994 PKPGTNDAK
+994 KPGTDSSK

>member
-1 MEAFLACRR
+1 
-10 QGERLELGQHA
+10 
-21 AGWPACALA
+21 
-30 NRTGYWCEAR
+30 
-40 HCLWSVERDR
+40 
-50 RVQDVCTRPQETA
+50 
-63 SRRQPPLFH
+63 
-72 VISPT
+72 
-77 PSIHS
+77 
-82 EEPVSIT
+82 VSIT

-115 SVYGRLFYQRAQE
+115 SVYGKLFYQRAQE

-140 YTFLGAVASPEL
+140 YTFLGAIASPEL

-223 YLSSALHLKDVV
+223 YLSSALHLKDPV

-275 GAEEPTPWWAKL
+275 GADEPTPWWAKL

-320 SARLYWQVKARCETA
+320 TARLYWQVKARCETA

-341 RELALKR
+341 REVALKR
-348 ASDTYVKQADVV
+348 ASDTYVKQADIV

-485 TPAAF
+485 APAAF

-532 VVRLDDWRTFTTD
+532 VVRLDDWRAFTTD

-590 AGVVTS
+590 AGVITS

-683 LSRLRPGTPARQ
+683 LSRLHPGTPAHQ

-707 HQENGVAEPAV
+707 HQENGVSEPTVAAEPVAKPIISSATAPTQ
-718 AAQPA
+718 AAQS
-723 ITAPAPAPV
+723 
-732 QATALSTPPQRTPE
+732 ATPQRAPE
-746 HGRDRNR
+746 HDRNRNR
-753 GRGRFARRDREQRP
+753 GRGRFGRRDREQRP
-767 VATTT
+767 ETTT
-772 AAAPVSAPVP
+772 NATIPVSEPAP
-782 TPVAAQPTPTPV
+782 TPVAAQPTPAPV
-794 VEARITPVVP
+794 VHTTPTTPQRPVLEVRIPTAVPQISTPMARP
-804 PVSAPVT
+804 SGSN
-811 RPAGS
+811 RPA
-816 TRPVVDF
+816 VDF
-823 RAAVRAAMAAAGLV
+823 RAEVRAAMAAAGLV
-837 GSTDTKPQQPP
+837 SSTDVKPQQTP
-848 VAAPTRERPSEKP
+848 VSTPTGNRPSERP
-861 GSCSATTTPVAAP
+861 GPSSSATTTPVATQ
-874 SHRRG
+874 SRRRG
-879 RRPSHPVTAETTPA
+879 RRPSHPVTAETTPVTQTPSA
-893 PETRG
+893 
-898 VPKPQA
+898 PKPQ
-904 RIAPTVVEK
+904 TVAEK
-913 RPVETEAPA
+913 KPVETEAPA
-922 KNAPHRGQRRARTA
+922 KNTSRRGRRPARTA
-936 QSQHGPAKPVEKKPE
+936 QSQHEPARPVENKPE
-951 TANKA
+951 AANKA

-966 KVTAPKP
+966 KATAPKQP
-973 GQEAAAQATRT
+973 ATQVKNA
-984 PAKHQRGQKA
+984 PAKPQRGQRTS
-994 PKPGTNDAK
+994 KPGTNGTK

>member
-1 MEAFLACRR
+1 
-10 QGERLELGQHA
+10 
-21 AGWPACALA
+21 
-30 NRTGYWCEAR
+30 
-40 HCLWSVERDR
+40 
-50 RVQDVCTRPQETA
+50 
-63 SRRQPPLFH
+63 
-72 VISPT
+72 
-77 PSIHS
+77 
-82 EEPVSIT
+82 VSIT

-115 SVYGRLFYQRAQE
+115 SVYGKLFYQRAQE

-320 SARLYWQVKARCETA
+320 TARLYWQVKARCETA

-532 VVRLDDWRTFTTD
+532 VVRLDDWRAFTTD

-614 MDEAERVFG
+614 MDDAERVFG

-683 LSRLRPGTPARQ
+683 LSRLHPGTPAHQ

-707 HQENGVAEPAV
+707 HQENGIGEPSV

-723 ITAPAPAPV
+723 TKPAITAPTPAPV
-732 QATALSTPPQRTPE
+732 QTAAPSTTPQRAPE
-746 HGRDRNR
+746 RDRNRNR
-753 GRGRFARRDREQRP
+753 GRGFFGRRDREQKP
-767 VATTT
+767 ETTT
-772 AAAPVSAPVP
+772 AAAAPVSAPAP
-782 TPVAAQPTPTPV
+782 APVAAQPTPAPV
-794 VEARITPVVP
+794 VETTLQRPVVETRVTSLVP
-804 PVSAPVT
+804 PVSTSAT

-816 TRPVVDF
+816 TRPIVDF
-823 RAAVRAAMAAAGLV
+823 RAEVRAAMAAAGLV
-837 GSTDTKPQQPP
+837 GSSDTKPQQSP
-848 VAAPTRERPSEKP
+848 VTTPTGERSSEKP
-861 GSCSATTTPVAAP
+861 GSSSATTSPVAAQ

-879 RRPSHPVTAETTPA
+879 RRSSRPVTAETTPVTQTPSA
-893 PETRG
+893 
-898 VPKPQA
+898 PKPQT
-904 RIAPTVVEK
+904 RIAPTVAEK
-913 RPVETEAPA
+913 KPVETQTPA
-922 KNAPHRGQRRARTA
+922 KNTSRRGRQTA
-936 QSQHGPAKPVEKKPE
+936 QSQQGPARSAENKSKP
-951 TANKA
+951 ANKA
-956 PVVKGGKEAL
+956 PVVRGGKEAL
-966 KVTAPKP
+966 KVTAPKQP
-973 GQEAAAQATRT
+973 ATQAKNAPTK
-984 PAKHQRGQKA
+984 PQRGQRTS
-994 PKPGTNDAK
+994 KPGANGAK

>member
-1 MEAFLACRR
+1 
-10 QGERLELGQHA
+10 
-21 AGWPACALA
+21 
-30 NRTGYWCEAR
+30 
-40 HCLWSVERDR
+40 
-50 RVQDVCTRPQETA
+50 
-63 SRRQPPLFH
+63 
-72 VISPT
+72 
-77 PSIHS
+77 
-82 EEPVSIT
+82 VSIT

-320 SARLYWQVKARCETA
+320 TARLYWQVKARCETA

-348 ASDTYVKQADVV
+348 ASDTYVRQADVV

-365 PITDHALELMRS
+365 PVTDHALELMRS

-485 TPAAF
+485 SPAAF

-532 VVRLDDWRTFTTD
+532 VVRLDDWRVFTTD

-683 LSRLRPGTPARQ
+683 LSRLHPGTPARQ

-707 HQENGVAEPAV
+707 HQENGFDEPSV

-723 ITAPAPAPV
+723 TKPAVTAPAPAPV
-732 QATALSTPPQRTPE
+732 QTTAPSTTPQRAPE
-746 HGRDRNR
+746 HDRNRNR
-753 GRGRFARRDREQRP
+753 GRGRFGRRDREQRP
-767 VATTT
+767 ETTT
-772 AAAPVSAPVP
+772 AETAPVSAPAP
-782 TPVAAQPTPTPV
+782 TPVAAQPTPAPV
-794 VEARITPVVP
+794 VETRTTPVVP
-804 PVSAPVT
+804 SGRGRFGRRDREQRPETTTAETAPVSAPAPMASPVSTPVT

-823 RAAVRAAMAAAGLV
+823 RAEVRAAMAASGLV
-837 GSTDTKPQQPP
+837 GSTDTKPQQSS
-848 VAAPTRERPSEKP
+848 VTSPTGERSSEKP
-861 GSCSATTTPVAAP
+861 GSSSGTTTPIATQ

-922 KNAPHRGQRRARTA
+922 KNAPHRGQRRARTV

>member
-1 MEAFLACRR
+1 M
-10 QGERLELGQHA
+10 
-21 AGWPACALA
+21 
-30 NRTGYWCEAR
+30 
-40 HCLWSVERDR
+40 
-50 RVQDVCTRPQETA
+50 
-63 SRRQPPLFH
+63 
-72 VISPT
+72 
-77 PSIHS
+77 
-82 EEPVSIT
+82 SIT

-115 SVYGRLFYQRAQE
+115 SVYGKLFYQRAQE

-250 AVFLGK
+250 AVFMGK

-275 GAEEPTPWWAKL
+275 GADEPTPWWAKL

-320 SARLYWQVKARCETA
+320 TARLYWQVKARCETA
-335 AGQDKN
+335 AGQEKN
-341 RELALKR
+341 REIALKR
-348 ASDTYVKQADVV
+348 ASDTYVKQADIV

-431 SKDLRAAL
+431 NKDLRGAL

-532 VVRLDDWRTFTTD
+532 VVRLDDWRAFTTD

-707 HQENGVAEPAV
+707 HQENGLTEP

-723 ITAPAPAPV
+723 ITASAPAST
-732 QATALSTPPQRTPE
+732 QSSTASTTPQRSPE
-746 HGRDRNR
+746 RDRSR
-753 GRGRFARRDREQRP
+753 GRGRSRFDRRDREQKP
-767 VATTT
+767 AMTASAATS
-772 AAAPVSAPVP
+772 VSAPAP
-782 TPVAAQPTPTPV
+782 TPMAAKPTPAPVVQSQPTPSATPQRAA
-794 VEARITPVVP
+794 VETKVAPVVP
-804 PVSAPVT
+804 PVTAPAA

-823 RAAVRAAMAAAGLV
+823 RAEVRAAMAAAGLV
-837 GSTDTKPQQPP
+837 GSTDTKSQQPSA
-848 VAAPTRERPSEKP
+848 VGAPKERPSERI
-861 GSCSATTTPVAAP
+861 GSPSTTTTPAISP
-874 SHRRG
+874 SHGRSRRSS
-879 RRPSHPVTAETTPA
+879 RPATAQSKTGSQA
-893 PETRG
+893 PG
-898 VPKPQA
+898 VPRPQVTG
-904 RIAPTVVEK
+904 APTVV
-913 RPVETEAPA
+913 
-922 KNAPHRGQRRARTA
+922 
-936 QSQHGPAKPVEKKPE
+936 PAKPVQTKGTTDNTRQRGQQPAATAQPQRGPARPVTKKPVA
-951 TANKA
+951 ANKA
-956 PVVKGGKEAL
+956 PVVKTGKEAL
-966 KVTAPKP
+966 TMTGPKP
-973 GQEAAAQATRT
+973 GPKPATAAAKA
-984 PAKHQRGQKA
+984 PSKPQRGQRT
-994 PKPGTNDAK
+994 PKPDAGNAK

>member
-1 MEAFLACRR
+1 M
-10 QGERLELGQHA
+10 
-21 AGWPACALA
+21 
-30 NRTGYWCEAR
+30 
-40 HCLWSVERDR
+40 
-50 RVQDVCTRPQETA
+50 
-63 SRRQPPLFH
+63 
-72 VISPT
+72 
-77 PSIHS
+77 
-82 EEPVSIT
+82 SIT

-115 SVYGRLFYQRAQE
+115 SVYAKLFYQRAQE

-184 HVIKQLIETVQDAE
+184 RVIKQLIETVQDAE

-250 AVFLGK
+250 AVFMGK

-320 SARLYWQVKARCETA
+320 TARLYWQVKARCETA

-341 RELALKR
+341 KELALKR

-431 SKDLRAAL
+431 SKDLRGAL

-475 MDQEGKASSH
+475 MDQEGKAASH
-485 TPAAF
+485 APAAF

-497 RTAKDAELYQ
+497 RTAKEAELYQ

-519 LLDPARRQVLSDH
+519 LIDPARRQVLSDH

-545 NPFVPVGREEI
+545 NPFIPVGREEI

-707 HQENGVAEPAV
+707 HQENGVGEPAE
-718 AAQPA
+718 AAQSA
-723 ITAPAPAPV
+723 ITAPALAPI
-732 QATALSTPPQRTPE
+732 QAATSTTPQRAPE
-746 HGRDRNR
+746 HDRDRNR

-767 VATTT
+767 VAATT
-772 AAAPVSAPVP
+772 AATPVSAPVP
-782 TPVAAQPTPTPV
+782 TPVAAQPTLTPV
-794 VEARITPVVP
+794 VQTTPAPSTTPQHPVVETRITPVVS
-804 PVSAPVT
+804 PVAAPAV

-823 RAAVRAAMAAAGLV
+823 RAEVRAAMAAAGLV
-837 GSTDTKPQQPP
+837 GSTVTKPQQPP
-848 VAAPTRERPSEKP
+848 VVVPTRERSTGKP
-861 GSCSATTTPVAAP
+861 GASSATTAAVTTP
-874 SHRRG
+874 SHRRD
-879 RRPSHPVTAETTPA
+879 RRPSRPAVTAETKPV
-893 PETRG
+893 TRTSS

-904 RIAPTVVEK
+904 RIAPTVVAK
-913 RPVETEAPA
+913 KPVETEFPA
-922 KNAPHRGQRRARTA
+922 KNALRRGQQSATTA
-936 QSQHGPAKPVEKKPE
+936 QPQHGPVNKKSE
-951 TANKA
+951 ASNKA
-956 PVVKGGKEAL
+956 PVVKTGKEAL

-973 GQEAAAQATRT
+973 GPKPVAQATKA
-984 PAKHQRGQKA
+984 PVKPQRGQKA
-994 PKPGTNDAK
+994 PRPGANGAK